1 MHAVQFM
8 STADKSEKSN
18 QTPAKSA
25 RQGNLRH
32 PRVSEISLSCTFAG
46 ARFYISSDTWNS
58 LIVTSMI
65 YFEADENGNYIW
77 KDCKKKKSHVFGTQI
92 SFVTLWE
99 IATKLKQNKEST
111 PLWVNWTYFFFKIWY
126 LFSTCPFRT
135 LLYWHLNTI
144 SLPIELYMCCILSWR
159 FEWLFLSRFNIIWS
173 LCLTA
178 HRVVYLTSLIK
189 KQMFG
194 HT

>member
-1 MHAVQFM
+1 MLYSLCQLLIKVRNKIKHRQKVQDREI
-8 STADKSEKSN
+8 SDTL
-18 QTPAKSA
+18 
-25 RQGNLRH
+25 GCLRH

-111 PLWVNWTYFFFKIWY
+111 PLWVNWTYFFFQNMILIWY
-126 LFSTCPFRT
+126 MPISYPF
-135 LLYWHLNTI
+135 I
-144 SLPIELYMCCILSWR
+144 
-159 FEWLFLSRFNIIWS
+159 
-173 LCLTA
+173 
-178 HRVVYLTSLIK
+178 LTSQYNLPSYWIIYVLHSLLTTWMTFSK
-189 KQMFG
+189 
-194 HT
+194 